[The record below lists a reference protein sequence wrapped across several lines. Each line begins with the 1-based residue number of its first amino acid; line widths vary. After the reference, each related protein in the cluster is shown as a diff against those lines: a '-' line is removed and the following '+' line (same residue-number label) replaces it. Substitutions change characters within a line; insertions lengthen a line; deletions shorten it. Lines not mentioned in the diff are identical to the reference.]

1 MTGPPAIRVERLSKR
16 YRIARRRESHAT
28 LRDLLAAKA
37 AGVAARLR
45 GSRDA
50 QASADVRDFWALK
63 DVSFEIAKGE
73 RVGIIGRNGA
83 GKSTLLKV
91 LCRIT
96 EPTQG
101 RVEMFGRVA
110 SLLEVGTGFHPELSG
125 RENVYLNGA
134 ILGMTRAEI
143 RASFDEI
150 VAFSEID
157 EFIDTPVKRYSSG
170 MYVRL
175 AFAVAA
181 HLRSEILI
189 VDEVLAVGDLA
200 FQRKC
205 LGKIRD
211 ASEHGR
217 TVLFVSHSI
226 EAIQSLTTSCILLAD
241 GETRAM
247 GGTPEVLDT
256 YVSAL
261 AKSVSRYQSP
271 ASQRPSHIVAIEV
284 QTSHGN
290 GVHAFGRPLA
300 LRFKVRLAAGMSRFF
315 LSFQICDVSNKP
327 LTHLWVASDELADA
341 AHEGTASLVCTIPN
355 PRLYMGR
362 YFVTAH
368 LSEGH
373 GKPHIETLESA
384 CSFEVS
390 MHERSRE
397 YAWRANDCVYLEEGH
412 WSVEGEAA

>member
-1 MTGPPAIRVERLSKR
+1 MSAPAVRVEGVSKR
-16 YRIARRRESHAT
+16 YRLGSGAGAHRT
-28 LRDLLAAKA
+28 LRDAIGEKLPRWLP
-37 AGVAARLR
+37 
-45 GSRDA
+45 GSRSTHPPADA
-50 QASADVRDFWALK
+50 TEFWALR
-63 DVSFEIAKGE
+63 DVSFEVGEGE

-101 RVEMFGRVA
+101 RVEIFGRVA
-110 SLLEVGTGFHPELSG
+110 SLLEVGTGFHPELTG
-125 RENVYLNGA
+125 RENVFLNGA

-150 VAFSEID
+150 VAFSEI
-157 EFIDTPVKRYSSG
+157 EPFIDTPVKRYSSG

-211 ASEHGR
+211 VSRHGR
-217 TVLFVSHSI
+217 TVLFVSHSL
-226 EAIQSLTTSCILLAD
+226 EAIHSLTTRCVFLAD
-241 GETRAM
+241 GRAR
-247 GGTPEVLDT
+247 GVGPTAEVVEA

-261 AKSVSRYQSP
+261 QRMDTRY
-271 ASQRPSHIVAIEV
+271 VARGDATAPGFESIEV
-284 QTSHGN
+284 QTSLAN
-290 GVHAFGRPLA
+290 GMHSFGEPLRVRFAIRRGAA
-300 LRFKVRLAAGMSRFF
+300 LSRFF
-315 LSFQICDVSNKP
+315 LSFQVCDVSNKP
-327 LTHLWVASDELADA
+327 ITHVWVASEDLQRLGDDL
-341 AHEGTASLVCTIPN
+341 ASLTCTLPA
-355 PRLYMGR
+355 PKLFMGR

-368 LSEGH
+368 LSEGF
-373 GKPHIETLESA
+373 GKPHIETVEGA

-390 MHERSRE
+390 MHGRSRE
-397 YAWRANDCVYLEEGH
+397 YPWRANDCVYLEDAA
-412 WSVEGEAA
+412 WSSDAPG